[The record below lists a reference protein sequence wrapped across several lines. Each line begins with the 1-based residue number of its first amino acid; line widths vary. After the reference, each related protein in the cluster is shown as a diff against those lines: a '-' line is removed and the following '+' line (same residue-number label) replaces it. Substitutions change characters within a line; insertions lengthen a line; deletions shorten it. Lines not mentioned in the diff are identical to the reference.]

1 MSNINRNNYPLEFK
15 VSSAQLAVDSDQPVA
30 KTARDLGVNINT
42 LHNWISKYSNSNK
55 NNQKNMTGNANSF
68 EEIKSL
74 KKELAM
80 VKQERDLLKKA
91 AAYFAKELR

>member
-1 MSNINRNNYPLEFK
+1 MSNINRINYPLEFK
-15 VSSAQLAVDSDQPVA
+15 VSSVKLELDSDQSNA
-30 KTARDLGVNINT
+30 QTARDLGVNPNS
-42 LHNWISKYSNSNK
+42 LYNWMTKYSNSNK

-80 VKQERDLLKKA
+80 SPSQI
-91 AAYFAKELR
+91 